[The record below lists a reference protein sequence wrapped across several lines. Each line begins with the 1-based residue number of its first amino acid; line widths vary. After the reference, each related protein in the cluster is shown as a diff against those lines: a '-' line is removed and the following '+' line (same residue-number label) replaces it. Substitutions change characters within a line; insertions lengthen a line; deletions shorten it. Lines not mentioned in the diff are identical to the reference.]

1 MLMSKAIFVWPPL
14 KPVVCDI
21 VGGIQSCVT
30 TPEGGKENKI
40 LTYVS
45 FFYSYM
51 FLSCFLLVGVFL
63 KITSKHMY
71 FLENLSPQC
80 LPLPFSKLILIS
92 GV

>member
-21 VGGIQSCVT
+21 VGGMQSCVT

-45 FFYSYM
+45 FF
-51 FLSCFLLVGVFL
+51 
-63 KITSKHMY
+63 
-71 FLENLSPQC
+71 
-80 LPLPFSKLILIS
+80 
-92 GV
+92 